1 MGYYATASLL
11 SAKKKCLI
19 GPKLDWAHF
28 NWARLKGAR
37 LLMGLQLLL
46 VDVEADN
53 VKCKKGLTQKEFQV
67 YTFASKSFLTEVL

>member
-19 GPKLDWAHF
+19 GSKLDWAHF

-37 LLMGLQLLL
+37 LMGLQLLL
-46 VDVEADN
+46 VDVEAD
-53 VKCKKGLTQKEFQV
+53 
-67 YTFASKSFLTEVL
+67 KSHCPKLNMNEEK